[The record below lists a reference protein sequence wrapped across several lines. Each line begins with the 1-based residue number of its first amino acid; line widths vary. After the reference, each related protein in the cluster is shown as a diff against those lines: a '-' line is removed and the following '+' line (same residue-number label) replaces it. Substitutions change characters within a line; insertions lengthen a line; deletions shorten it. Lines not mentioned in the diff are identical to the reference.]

1 MSQVAGTRPIA
12 RGTASTYKDKPVD
25 GREITWELGVR
36 RIGSNQRIGTG
47 VQANAELID
56 TSPAISLRAERFQ
69 LELTDRFELQKVV
82 TGGIAA
88 SLHLQLTRVESRR
101 NIAERTTDPNAYDMR

>member
-1 MSQVAGTRPIA
+1 MSEVAGIRPIA
-12 RGTASTYKDKPVD
+12 RVTAFTYKDKPVD
-25 GREITWELGVR
+25 AREIRWQLGVR

-56 TSPAISLRAERFQ
+56 IRSAISLRAERFQ
-69 LELTDRFELQKVV
+69 LELTDGFELQKVV

-88 SLHLQLTRVESRR
+88 SLHLQLARVESRR
-101 NIAERTTDPNAYDMR
+101 NVAERTADPNAYDMR